1 MRHHRSRTAGVA
13 AGLAGVLLAITGCSG
28 GGADDNALVLYN
40 AQNSRLMTA
49 LVQEFTA
56 ESGIAVTM
64 RNGGDSELGSQL
76 VKEDSKSPADV
87 FTTENATAMALV
99 DRAGLFAPLPAA
111 ALEGVPAQY
120 VPADKTWVG
129 VAARSTVLVF
139 DPRQTAQTALPASLL
154 DLAKPEWKGRFAY
167 APNGADFQAIAAAVY
182 ALKGDQVG
190 DTFVQGLKDN
200 GVKYA
205 NNIAILKAVNAGEIP
220 AGIIYHYYWFQDRAG
235 TGQDSD
241 HAQLHYFGSGD
252 PGSFLSIAGA
262 GVLRS
267 STQAGKAQQLVAFLA
282 SRKGQQVLAKS
293 NDLQYAITHG
303 VASNPALRPLSELQ
317 PPTVPL
323 AELDGPKVLAAFRRV
338 GIL

>member
-1 MRHHRSRTAGVA
+1 MRQHRTRPTLIA
-13 AGLAGVLLAITGCSG
+13 AGLAGVLLAIGGCSG
-28 GGADDNALVLYN
+28 GGADDDALVLYN
-40 AQNSRLMTA
+40 AQNSRLTEA

-56 ESGIAVTM
+56 ESGIAVTL

-76 VKEDSKSPADV
+76 VKEGSKSPADV

-99 DRAGLFAPLPAA
+99 DRAGLFAPLPPA

-120 VPADKTWVG
+120 VPADRTWVG
-129 VAARSTVLVF
+129 VAARSTVLLF
-139 DPRQTAQTALPASLL
+139 DPKQVAEPALPVSLL

-167 APNGADFQAIAAAVY
+167 APNGADFQAITAAVY

-190 DTFVQGLKDN
+190 DAFVQGLKDN

-205 NNIAILKAVNAGEIP
+205 NNIAILKAVDAGEIP
-220 AGIIYHYYWFQDRAG
+220 AGITYHYYWFQDRAG

-241 HAQLHYFGSGD
+241 RAQLHYFGEGD
-252 PGSFLSIAGA
+252 PGAFLSIGGA
-262 GVLRS
+262 GVLAS
-267 STQAGKAQQLVAFLA
+267 SKRAAQAEQLVAFLA

-293 NDLQYAITHG
+293 NDLQYAITHD